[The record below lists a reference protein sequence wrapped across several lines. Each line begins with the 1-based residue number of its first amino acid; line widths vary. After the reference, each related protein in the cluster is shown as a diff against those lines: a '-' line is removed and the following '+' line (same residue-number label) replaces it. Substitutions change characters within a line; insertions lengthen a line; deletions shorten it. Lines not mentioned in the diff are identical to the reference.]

1 MDELYHAYAKT
12 YYNLLLKNF
21 PRFTALEKQIYK
33 FVYRNQ
39 LKQGGLVDIFID
51 LNDMLS
57 YLYTRPD
64 YSCDDPM
71 SIGSAIINLA
81 AHMSSFF
88 SSRMGIHA
96 RVYLIY
102 GNTRPITA
110 ASVLQ
115 EYDAHNE
122 MDRQTKPEITELIE
136 SNLAQVEVLV
146 KYIPDLYFI
155 RSNNAEPAVIIR
167 SLTRVINQY
176 DSKANAGSKPI
187 IGKFVVT
194 KDIYAFQLPA
204 TVPNMHIIRPK
215 KDGFDDV
222 SFTISYF
229 DFFTKLTEEMKLK
242 NLIGGGALSPEL
254 YSFYLAFN
262 GCRAR
267 GIKSIYNSITSTQK
281 LIELV
286 NSGKILNGYNSIIA
300 LDPSIAETLGITQ
313 EVVERFKALDIIH
326 QENIFRTN
334 FVDSQLFA
342 ESLVNL
348 YDPEAVKKINETYF
362 RSYPLD
368 LSVF

>member
-1 MDELYHAYAKT
+1 MDELYHSYTKT

-21 PRFTALEKQIYK
+21 PRFTSLEKEMYK

-51 LNDMLS
+51 VNDMLS
-57 YLYTRPD
+57 YLYARPD

-88 SSRMGIHA
+88 SSRMCIHA

-115 EYDAHNE
+115 EYDAHME
-122 MDRQTKPEITELIE
+122 MERQTKPEITELIQ
-136 SNLAQVEVLV
+136 SNLAQIEVLV

-155 RSNNAEPAVIIR
+155 RSDNAEPAVIIR

-176 DSKANAGSKPI
+176 DSKFNSGQKPI

-222 SFTISYF
+222 SYTISYF
-229 DFFTKLTEEMKLK
+229 DFFRKLTEELKLK
-242 NLIGGGALSPEL
+242 NLIGGGSLSPEL
-254 YSFYLAFN
+254 FSFFMAFN

-267 GIKSIYNSITSTQK
+267 GIKSIYNSIATTQK
-281 LIELV
+281 LNELV

-300 LDPSIAETLGITQ
+300 LDPSIQETLGINQ
-313 EVVERFKALDIIH
+313 EVVERFKALDVIH

-348 YDPEAVKKINETYF
+348 YDPMAVKKINETYF